1 MDERREKPVDL
12 VEFETMLLGRYMHL
26 LSPKARGAV
35 GRLDRSA
42 YILLS
47 RIQAEGPMSIGQL
60 SAAFGLDASTL
71 NRQTAAMLRA
81 GIVERIPD
89 PEGGI
94 ARKFAMTEE
103 GERRLAA
110 DRAENRQGLAKVLAD
125 WTAEEV
131 ADFAAQL
138 SRLNRDVERLD
149 GRPWPREQST
159 PAANSERTFTLE
171 T

>member
-1 MDERREKPVDL
+1 MDEPMDKPVDQI
-12 VEFETMLLGRYMHL
+12 EFEMMLLGRYMHL
-26 LSPKARGAV
+26 LSPTSRGMV

-42 YILLS
+42 YIVLS
-47 RIQAEGPMSIGQL
+47 RIEAEGPMSIGQL

-71 NRQTAAMLRA
+71 NRQTAAMVRA

-94 ARKFAMTEE
+94 ARKFAMTAE

-110 DRAENRQGLAKVLAD
+110 DRAENRVGLGKIMTE

-131 ADFAAQL
+131 ADFAAHL

-149 GRPWPREQST
+149 GRPWPRDRSAP
-159 PAANSERTFTLE
+159 PANGERSRTLE
-171 T
+171 A

>member
-1 MDERREKPVDL
+1 MDKPVDL
-12 VEFETMLLGRYMHL
+12 VEFEIMLLGRHMHL
-26 LSPKARGAV
+26 LSPKARGAL

-81 GIVERIPD
+81 GVVERIPD
-89 PEGGI
+89 PDGGI
-94 ARKFAMTEE
+94 ARKFAMTGE

-110 DRAENRQGLAKVLAD
+110 HRAENLDGLAKVMTD
-125 WTAEEV
+125 WTAEEI
-131 ADFAAQL
+131 ADFAARL

-149 GRPWPREQST
+149 GRPWPRE
-159 PAANSERTFTLE
+159 
-171 T
+171 